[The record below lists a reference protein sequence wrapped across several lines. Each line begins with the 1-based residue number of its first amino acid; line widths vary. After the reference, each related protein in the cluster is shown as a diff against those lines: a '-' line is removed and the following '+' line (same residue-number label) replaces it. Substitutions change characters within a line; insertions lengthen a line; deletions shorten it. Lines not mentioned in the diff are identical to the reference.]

1 MMKNC
6 EYCQQP
12 LENTHARIKY
22 HSVCG
27 YRVMLAR
34 SNAYA
39 KLHPDKRRK
48 RNQLTDTL
56 PSGE

>member
-39 KLHPDKRRK
+39 KLHPDKRLIKDVREI
-48 RNQLTDTL
+48 N
-56 PSGE
+56 